1 MNKRILELTK
11 EVTLG
16 LLYGFLYFIEINMR
30 YFANI
35 VNILLPYL
43 MYVLGQYVYMDRHE
57 FAVGGEI
64 FVPVLVTIFVFYSR
78 EIANRRNK
86 GNRMPIPEK
95 RFTEVSE
102 DGEVNVE
109 VSRVQVMLLYVAD
122 LEDYLHRKGML

>member
-1 MNKRILELTK
+1 MNGKLLELLK
-11 EVTLG
+11 EVTIG
-16 LLYGFLYFIEINMR
+16 MWYGFLYFIEINMR
-30 YFANI
+30 YFANV
-35 VNILLPYL
+35 VNVLLPYL
-43 MYVLGQYVYMDRHE
+43 MYILGQYVCMDRQQ
-57 FAVGGEI
+57 FAVGSEI
-64 FVPVLVTIFVFYSR
+64 FIPILVTIFVFYSR

-109 VSRVQVMLLYVAD
+109 VSRVQEMLLYVAD